1 MATLLFYYA
10 AMIAGYYLASRL
22 RDIKGRFKN
31 LDKIFNGL
39 IVFLILIMGIRMGS
53 DEKVIA
59 NLGMIGA
66 YSLIM
71 TVVIVFF
78 SVFFVYIVRKNIKL
92 DKEAN
97 NIKKKDIM
105 DELDEMY
112 TDKAVDASKKT
123 TKLSKVTDTLK
134 SADLFRPV
142 PDTVAIDGGKYEE
155 DTSPSKNNLQ
165 ITILVVVPLTLGLLL
180 GYKVILPS
188 DMDAGLIADLTGN
201 LLIIGVT
208 LLLFAIGFSLGLG
221 GNVLSSVKKIG
232 IKFLI
237 FPLAAILGS
246 IVGGALCGFILPIT
260 IPEGMAIGSG
270 FGWYTM
276 APTVI
281 TEAGH
286 TYAGAISFMHNVIR
300 EMGGIVMIPF
310 FASKIGFIEATAV
323 PGVCAMDIGMP
334 IIERC
339 TKEELVAYSF
349 GMGVSMSIVVPLLVP
364 LFINI

>member
-22 RDIKGRFKN
+22 RDIKDKFDD

-39 IVFLILIMGIRMGS
+39 IVFLVFIMGIRMGS

-59 NLGMIGA
+59 NLGMIGV
-66 YSLIM
+66 YSFIM
-71 TVVIVFF
+71 TIVIVFF
-78 SVFFVYIVRKNIKL
+78 SVLFVYIARKNMKY

-97 NIKKKDIM
+97 LISNKKLGNDKLEFADSFKPA
-105 DELDEMY
+105 LD
-112 TDKAVDASKKT
+112 S
-123 TKLSKVTDTLK
+123 
-134 SADLFRPV
+134 
-142 PDTVAIDGGKYEE
+142 VAIDGGKFEE
-155 DTSPSKNNLQ
+155 NANPSKNNLL
-165 ITILVVVPLTLGLLL
+165 ITILVIVPLTLGLLI
-180 GYKVILPS
+180 GYKLILPS
-188 DMDAGLIADLTGN
+188 NIDGEFMSDLTGK
-201 LLIIGVT
+201 LLILGVT
-208 LLLFAIGFSLGLG
+208 ILLFAIGFSLGLG
-221 GNVLSSVKKIG
+221 GNVLSSIKKIG
-232 IKFLI
+232 IKFMV
-237 FPLAAILGS
+237 FPLVAILGS
-246 IVGGALCGFILPIT
+246 IVGGALCGLVLPIT

-300 EMGGIVMIPF
+300 EMGGVVMIPF
-310 FASKIGFIEATAV
+310 FASKVGYIESTAV

-339 TKEELVAYSF
+339 TKEEMVAYSF